1 MRDKNKR
8 WRLRCLILL
17 AGCLCLSGCSSGED
31 EPGMEKTPAPTE
43 TASAAPGKE
52 IQDTPPAGTRDNT
65 PQVLEPSADGVTVYE
80 NEEVRIDASNLA
92 EGYVMVKY
100 MGNAGKVRA
109 LLKTPSGD
117 TYNYRLS
124 LDKSYDVLPLSD
136 GSGAYDIGVYEN
148 IKDDKYAE
156 IFSQNITAEITDE
169 TKTFLYPNQYVTFD
183 ASCEAVKKGSE
194 LAAGKSKDMEVVTA
208 VYEYVTKN
216 ISYDEEKAKTV
227 QSGYLPDVD
236 DTLASGKGICFDY
249 AALMASMLRSQRIP
263 TKLEIG
269 YVDTI
274 YHAWISVYIED
285 EGWIED
291 TIYFDG
297 TTWRLMDPTL
307 ASYAE
312 AKTIKQ
318 HMENSDNYY
327 DLKYKY

>member
-1 MRDKNKR
+1 MKWKDKRGQKI
-8 WRLRCLILL
+8 WLL
-17 AGCLCLSGCSSGED
+17 LLVLGLCLTGCSSGE
-31 EPGMEKTPAPTE
+31 EPSVSKPPQPVDTVAATE
-43 TASAAPGKE
+43 DPKE
-52 IQDTPPAGTRDNT
+52 TELPVAGTRDNT
-65 PQVLEPSADGVTVYE
+65 PVVLVPSADGTTVYE
-80 NEEVRIDASNLA
+80 NEEVCIDASNLA

-100 MGNAGKVRA
+100 KGDAGKVRA
-109 LLKTPSGD
+109 LLKTPSGS

-124 LDKSYDVLPLSD
+124 LDKSFDVLPLSD
-136 GSGAYDIGVYEN
+136 GSGAYGIGIYEN
-148 IKDDKYAE
+148 IVDDKYAE
-156 IFSQNITAEITDE
+156 IFSQEVTAEIPDE

-183 ASCEAVKKGSE
+183 ASCKAVEKGSE

-208 VYEYVTKN
+208 VYEYVTQN
-216 ISYDEEKAKTV
+216 VAYDYDKAETV
-227 QSGYLPDVD
+227 QSGYLPVVD
-236 DTLASGKGICFDY
+236 DTLESGKGICFDY
-249 AALMASMLRSQRIP
+249 AALMATMLRSQRIP

-318 HMENSDNYY
+318 HMENADSYY
-327 DLKYKY
+327 ELKYKY